1 MRITF
6 ETLEPRL
13 LLSAD
18 PLGAAEALADS
29 TVLAYEAPLSA
40 DASSYT
46 LRFNADN
53 GDLELLD
60 GDSVLASRALA
71 MTTGVVIH
79 GEHGYDDALT
89 IDFAHGGFFSLEDG
103 IVFHGGA
110 DGVDLLSVV
119 GGEFTAVTH
128 TATSTGPGRS
138 GSLAYDEG
146 SRALVIGYTDLEPID
161 LSGSGITSL
170 VIDLPGLDD
179 QAVLEDDGIAGNR
192 VSQVRSRNA
201 APTFETTLF
210 SDSVVNLTI
219 NLGADNGVFAVAAL
233 PDFVNKALRI
243 DGQGGVDEVNFE
255 SAAAFS
261 SLTILVGG
269 SISASN
275 LTIGNGFIGARSL
288 SVDVLRATGG
298 TLNLGAATSANVLA
312 IGDGSAVAQVNFNA
326 LSPSS
331 IGSLSVTGSGAIG
344 NGGGLGGTGAVT
356 LLAGGAHVWHSGSLS
371 GTGVLTIADRATLTV
386 SGGNHFL
393 NGKTIVNEGEVRWT
407 GGTIDVNQTA
417 RFDNRGEFELAA
429 DSSLGG
435 DVRAPRGTL
444 LLENSGV
451 ILQRAGSN
459 SFDESV
465 TLINHA
471 GGTIEVTAG
480 TLAVGGEITQL
491 GTVEVAAGATLR
503 ASLGLANQG
512 LLAGNGRIELGEG
525 IALFNFGTVAPGA
538 RSGDDTTGTLSIV
551 GDYRQEGAGRLDIEL
566 ASAAAGGSDVL
577 AVSGRVFL
585 SGNAALRAAFADGF
599 RPDPGER
606 FRFMTFAARNGFFGS
621 TELPRDAVVDQSDP
635 RDLEL
640 VAGGNVAPQAAD
652 DAYATEEDTALTVAA
667 PGVLGN
673 DTDGDRDP
681 LSVILISGPENG
693 VLTLNPD
700 GSFTYVPDADFFGA
714 DGFTYRANDGELDSG
729 VASVFLT
736 VSAVNDAPVAN
747 PDSFAVDEDN
757 TLTITMSGILGND
770 TDVEGAALSAIL
782 VSTTVNGTLMSNADG
797 SFTYTPNSD
806 FNGID
811 TFTYRASDGA
821 ADSDVTTVTLTVN
834 AVNDAPVAGADDFV
848 VDEDGAL
855 AVFAEDLLAN
865 DTDVDGDALAA
876 TLVSGPANGI
886 LTFNADGS
894 LTYLPNANFSGTD
907 SFTYRASDG
916 VAESAE
922 TTVTIRVRA
931 VQDAPVAADDS
942 FEVDGTLTVAAPG
955 VLGNDADVDSAALTA
970 ALVTSTA
977 NGVLTL
983 NADGSF
989 TYTPNAG
996 FSGADSFTYRTS
1008 DGELDSNLATVFLAV
1023 AGDDDGA
1030 PPVVDAGADQVVGLQ
1045 RIDDGRWDW
1054 WKRAEAEVTLSA
1066 AFEDLDLDDS
1076 HVATID
1082 WGDGRITT
1090 GTVGEPTAEADGTVT
1105 GKHTYRKAGTYTVTV
1120 TVQDSS
1126 GAVSSDTLIVKVK
1139 SPIDRRNFDA
1149 NGDDYRLYEDGV
1161 LVVNAADGVLDN
1173 DRGPFGAPLAAR
1185 VVEGPEHGT
1194 LVFNADGSFTYRPD
1208 RDFHGQDSFWYEF
1221 TDGNNVSRAVEVE
1234 LCVTSVPDR
1243 PRSCIDWGSGWKSGC
1258 WSDRFMAFGKRWR

>member
-1 MRITF
+1 MRIAF
-6 ETLEPRL
+6 ESLEPRL

-71 MTTGVVIH
+71 TTTGVVIH

-103 IVFHGGA
+103 VVFHGGA

-119 GGEFTAVTH
+119 GGEFAAVTH
-128 TATSTGPGRS
+128 TATSSGPGRS

-146 SRALVIGYTDLEPID
+146 SRALVIDYTDLEPID
-161 LSGSGITSL
+161 MTGSSITNL
-170 VIDLPGLDD
+170 VFNLPGLDD
-179 QAVLEDDGIAGNR
+179 QGVLEDDGTAGNGI
-192 VSQVRSRNA
+192 SQIRSRNA
-201 APTFETTLF
+201 VPTFETTLF
-210 SDSVVNLTI
+210 SDSVVSLTV

-233 PDFVNKALRI
+233 PDFVNKTLRI
-243 DGQGGVDEVNFE
+243 EGQGGVDAVNFE
-255 SAAAFS
+255 AAAAFS
-261 SLTILVGG
+261 SLTILVGAG
-269 SISASN
+269 SVSAGN
-275 LTIGNGFIGARSL
+275 LTVGVGFIGASSL

-298 TLNLGAATSANVLA
+298 TLNVSAATSANVLA
-312 IGDGSAVAQVNFNA
+312 IGDGSAAAQVNLNMA
-326 LSPSS
+326 SS
-331 IGSLSVTGSGAIG
+331 IGSLSVTGNGAIG
-344 NGGGLGGTGAVT
+344 NAGGLGGTGAVT
-356 LLAGGAHVWHSGSLS
+356 LLAGGAHVWNSGNLS
-371 GTGVLTIADRATLTV
+371 GTGVLTVAEHATLTV

-393 NGKTIVNEGEVRWT
+393 NGKTIVNQGEVQWT
-407 GGTIDVNQTA
+407 GGTIDVNQNT

-429 DSSLGG
+429 DATFGG

-444 LLENSGV
+444 LLENTGV
-451 ILQRAGSN
+451 ILQRAGTN
-459 SFDESV
+459 TFDESV

-480 TLAVGGEITQL
+480 TVAFGGEITQL

-512 LLAGNGRIELGEG
+512 LLAGNGTVELGEG

-538 RSGDDTTGTLSIV
+538 REGDDTTGTLSIV
-551 GDYRQEGAGRLDIEL
+551 GDYRQEGGRLDIEL
-566 ASAAAGGSDVL
+566 ASAAAGGFDVL
-577 AVSGRVFL
+577 AVSGRVVL
-585 SGNAALRAAFADGF
+585 TGASALHAAFAEGF

-606 FRFMTFAARNGFFGS
+606 FRFMTFAARNGFFRS
-621 TELPRDAVVDQSDP
+621 TDLPQDAVVDQSDP

-640 VAGGNVAPQAAD
+640 VAGGNAAPQAAD
-652 DAYATEEDTALTVAA
+652 DAYATEEDTALIVAA

-673 DTDGDRDP
+673 DTDGDQDP
-681 LSVILISGPENG
+681 LSVVLISGPENG
-693 VLTLNPD
+693 VLTLNAD

-714 DGFTYRANDGELDSG
+714 DVFTYRANDGELDSG

-736 VSAVNDAPVAN
+736 VGAVNDAPVAN
-747 PDSFAVDEDN
+747 PDSFLVDEDN
-757 TLTITMSGILGND
+757 TLTITAPGILGND

-782 VSTTVNGTLMSNADG
+782 VSTTVNGTLTSNADG

-811 TFTYRASDGA
+811 TFTYRANDGA
-821 ADSDVTTVTLTVN
+821 TDSDVVTVTLTVN

-876 TLVSGPANGI
+876 TLVSGPTNGT

-922 TTVTIRVRA
+922 TTVTIRVEA

-942 FEVDGTLTVAAPG
+942 FEVDGALTVAAPG

-970 ALVTSTA
+970 ALVTSTS
-977 NGVLTL
+977 NGVLSL

-996 FSGADSFTYRTS
+996 FRGIDSFTYRAS
-1008 DGELDSNLATVFLAV
+1008 DGGLDSNLATVFLAV
-1023 AGDDDGA
+1023 AGDDDGT

-1045 RIDDGRWDW
+1045 RDRRRALELLEP
-1054 WKRAEAEVTLSA
+1054 RAEAEVTLGA
-1066 AFEDLDLDDS
+1066 ALRDLDLDDS
-1076 HVATID
+1076 HVATIN
-1082 WGDGRITT
+1082 WGDGKITT
-1090 GTVGEPTAEADGTVT
+1090 GKVREPTAEADGAVT

-1161 LVVNAADGVLDN
+1161 LVVNAAHGVLDN
-1173 DRGPFGAPLAAR
+1173 DRGLSVRRWPRAWWRGRSTAPWYSTPTAR
-1185 VVEGPEHGT
+1185 LPTGPTATTMARTRSGT
-1194 LVFNADGSFTYRPD
+1194 SSPTATTCRGP
-1208 RDFHGQDSFWYEF
+1208 
-1221 TDGNNVSRAVEVE
+1221 SR
-1234 LCVTSVPDR
+1234 S
-1243 PRSCIDWGSGWKSGC
+1243 SC
-1258 WSDRFMAFGKRWR
+1258 A